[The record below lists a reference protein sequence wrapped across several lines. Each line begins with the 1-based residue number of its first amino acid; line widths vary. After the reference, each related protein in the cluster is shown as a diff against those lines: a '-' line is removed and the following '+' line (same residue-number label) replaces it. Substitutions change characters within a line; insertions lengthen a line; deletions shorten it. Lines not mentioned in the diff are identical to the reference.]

1 MKYIIAISK
10 FIFVAMFTAA
20 MVVLPFV
27 LLHWGLEIK
36 VSWSIVGAWA
46 WTTMIALLIVFTDTK
61 STPDENPEDAENQE
75 GDE

>member
-27 LLHWGLEIK
+27 LLHWGLEVR
-36 VSWSIVGAWA
+36 VSWSIVGAWV

-61 STPDENPEDAENQE
+61 SDPEDDENQE

>member
-27 LLHWGLEIK
+27 LLHWGLEVR
-36 VSWSIVGAWA
+36 VSWSIVGAWV

-61 STPDENPEDAENQE
+61 SDPEDKENQE